1 MKILAPVSLLVL
13 ATVLLSTVPKDRA
26 IAQTKEIPSS
36 PTVGSIQT
44 RDRQITIGANAT
56 YTILSNDGKILFENV
71 TLEQLQAKN
80 PDLSEA
86 IEESIAQ
93 QTMMMDARIGDRWH
107 QQK

>member
-1 MKILAPVSLLVL
+1 MKILTPVSLLVL
-13 ATVLLSTVPKDRA
+13 SILLSTVPNDRA
-26 IAQTKEIPSS
+26 IAQIEKIQSS
-36 PTVGSIQT
+36 PAVGSIKT
-44 RDRQITIGANAT
+44 RDRQIMIGANAT
-56 YTILSNDGKILFENV
+56 YTILSHDGKILFENV